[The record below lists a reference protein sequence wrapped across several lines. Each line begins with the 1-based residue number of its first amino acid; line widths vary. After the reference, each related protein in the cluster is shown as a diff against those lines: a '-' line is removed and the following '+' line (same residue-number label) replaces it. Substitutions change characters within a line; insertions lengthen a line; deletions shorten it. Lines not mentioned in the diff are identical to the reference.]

1 LWIKGKA
8 VLPFDIEKFASEI
21 VAKTKLK
28 SERALELA
36 CRANGWATKKTGRLR
51 KGQTGSDI
59 TLKEGQVD
67 YAPEIRQQIKL
78 DFCSLSFMW
87 GFFRFLRPPILRQKK
102 WRC

>member
-36 CRANGWATKKTGRLR
+36 CRANGWATKKKTR
-51 KGQTGSDI
+51 KIEKRSNR
-59 TLKEGQVD
+59 KR
-67 YAPEIRQQIKL
+67 YN
-78 DFCSLSFMW
+78 S
-87 GFFRFLRPPILRQKK
+87 
-102 WRC
+102 